1 MKKLVKILNSSSSKL
16 DEILSVRRTEK
27 KHFGLGYTGQL
38 RSGQTIFV
46 KETSFGTNEEKDVKQ
61 KRPAAT
67 PIITPAVMV
76 RGQVAYHMEE
86 HQEEQEEGIGFQS
99 VIIVTKR
106 SYQAAIFLIFFAD
119 LRRANQQRFP
129 PRRPERQ

>member
-1 MKKLVKILNSSSSKL
+1 MIEAYQLIHTNWIELTKVYEKVSTQLQQSNTEKNDLQKRNSELESKLKFIQESVATIYAEFEKMKKLVKILNSSSSKL

-61 KRPAAT
+61 K
-67 PIITPAVMV
+67 
-76 RGQVAYHMEE
+76 
-86 HQEEQEEGIGFQS
+86 
-99 VIIVTKR
+99 
-106 SYQAAIFLIFFAD
+106 
-119 LRRANQQRFP
+119 
-129 PRRPERQ
+129 